1 MDKFCERVPVIVQF
15 GIRTADFP
23 RIWKRKIS
31 YGTVVL
37 PSCASTPRLLES
49 CSLHQKL
56 RSHQEVAPQ
65 FLVLSHISLPVCGT
79 NNTASN

>member
-1 MDKFCERVPVIVQF
+1 MIVQF
-15 GIRTADFP
+15 GILAAGFP

-37 PSCASTPRLLES
+37 RSCASIPRLLES

-65 FLVLSHISLPVCGT
+65 FLVLSYILLPVCGT